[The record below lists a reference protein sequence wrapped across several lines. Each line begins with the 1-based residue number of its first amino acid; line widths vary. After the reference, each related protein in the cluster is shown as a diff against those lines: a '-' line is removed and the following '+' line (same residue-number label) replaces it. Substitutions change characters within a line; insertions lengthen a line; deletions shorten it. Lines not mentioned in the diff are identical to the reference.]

1 MTRLRFGAVLL
12 RRAGRIG
19 ERRAVRIAD
28 RLGEQIGAALP
39 GVSVN
44 VERGRVRLTGCGLAR
59 RWITDAALRWLG
71 RLLR

>member
-1 MTRLRFGAVLL
+1 MTRQRFGTVLS

-19 ERRAVRIAD
+19 ERRVVRIAD
-28 RLGEQIGAALP
+28 RLGERIGAALP

-44 VERGRVRLTGCGLAR
+44 VDRGRVRLTGRGLGR